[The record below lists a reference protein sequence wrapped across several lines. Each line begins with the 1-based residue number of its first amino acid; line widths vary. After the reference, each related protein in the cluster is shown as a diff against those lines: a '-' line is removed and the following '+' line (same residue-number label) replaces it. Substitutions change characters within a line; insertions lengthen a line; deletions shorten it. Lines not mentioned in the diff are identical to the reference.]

1 MVHALHGRRGIYNGA
16 LGCTSVRYPVLLQS
30 YLSALSSASVP
41 LSTPLAI
48 TMSDHLPQQPPHR
61 FETYESFIAWL
72 TVTEAEKTGDV
83 TPTTKMTSFLCFRKW
98 FREFV
103 FPGLLQELLQ
113 GSVVAGWKGPQQ
125 RHFSKL
131 AGLAWGA
138 LPQNHRDF
146 WTQVSEHVKM
156 YRGRRY
162 PSFDPAESQPKRKG
176 KKSQRKARGPENAEP
191 CGAGPQRSSNAA
203 VRSEPYPTQRGRS
216 LPSSTIHTSTSL
228 PTAGPSTSVGAY
240 TTHVAVCPPAFHPT
254 MHGPSP
260 SSSVA
265 PSSSFAFPPSFY
277 SSSTLPSSAPLPPSS
292 FFAPPPSWMPSQQYP
307 LPSSASAL
315 PFPLTS
321 HVPATALAAGPAAF
335 PPPQTQYQAPHGDYP
350 SIAYPPASAPEPLRV
365 GFVFEIF
372 GEIQADATREVHL
385 LPEDDLF
392 ATYQPTSETPTAY
405 GDADGS
411 DFLFHPS
418 DPSPEVP
425 QVPVQSDFA
434 AVAVGS
440 LVDQV
445 AEGSLADGGRVNMVD
460 FDLWRTILQ
469 QPFEPSSFNDDL
481 F

>member
-1 MVHALHGRRGIYNGA
+1 
-16 LGCTSVRYPVLLQS
+16 
-30 YLSALSSASVP
+30 
-41 LSTPLAI
+41 
-48 TMSDHLPQQPPHR
+48 MSDHLPQQPPHR

-240 TTHVAVCPPAFHPT
+240 TTHVA
-254 MHGPSP
+254 
-260 SSSVA
+260 
-265 PSSSFAFPPSFY
+265 
-277 SSSTLPSSAPLPPSS
+277 
-292 FFAPPPSWMPSQQYP
+292 YP